1 MQASRPATLIKR
13 DSTQVFSCEIGE
25 IFKNTSV
32 AAFATESW
40 IEHDDY
46 LQQLSRGG
54 LTTPSIALRDFIFQ
68 TFTIIDFISPPTKTI
83 TKNVYVQSFSERMLL
98 NPGYRT
104 NFTCALL
111 KEWDEKLT
119 ARAVANKYF
128 NNEPKY
134 TNDSIRK
141 EQMLISKRDKER
153 RSNYFCS
160 KLLLVNIP
168 IMV

>member
-1 MQASRPATLIKR
+1 MKFAPEHL
-13 DSTQVFSCEIGE
+13 TQRRCFQVKFAK
-25 IFKNTSV
+25 FFRTPSV
-32 AAFATESW
+32 ATSAPESG

-46 LQQLSRGG
+46 LQQQSRGG
-54 LTTPSIALRDFIFQ
+54 LTTPSIALRYFIFQ
-68 TFTIIDFISPPTKTI
+68 TFTIIDFISPTTKTI
-83 TKNVYVQSFSERMLL
+83 TKNVYIQSFSERMLL

-104 NFTCALL
+104 NFTCDLH

-128 NNEPKY
+128 NNELKY

-153 RSNYFCS
+153 RSNYFCP
-160 KLLLVNIP
+160 KLLLNIP

>member
-13 DSTQVFSCEIGE
+13 DSTQVFSYEIGE
-25 IFKNTSV
+25 IFKSTSV
-32 AAFATESW
+32 AASATESW

-46 LQQLSRGG
+46 LQHLSHGG

-68 TFTIIDFISPPTKTI
+68 FFTIIDVVSPPTKII
-83 TKNVYVQSFSERMLL
+83 TKNVSVQSFSERMLL

-104 NFTCALL
+104 NFTCDLH

-119 ARAVANKYF
+119 TRAAGNKYF